1 MNHSHNLIISSY
13 IFFLFVIITPFF
25 LKGQNDYLKPYINLI
40 KEEGYTIKIDDRLN
54 FKPGYKFN
62 EHEVKGVP
70 IRLAVGNRDIENNS
84 IEVFRRDLLLKE
96 NINIENLLDKIE
108 FLIRDIQE
116 KLLNKAKAFQLN
128 NTKEVENYNDF
139 KKLIEKGGFVLA
151 HWDGSEETELKIKN
165 ETKATI
171 RCIPESNSKTGT
183 CIISGKKSLKKV
195 YFAKSY

>member
-1 MNHSHNLIISSY
+1 M
-13 IFFLFVIITPFF
+13 
-25 LKGQNDYLKPYINLI
+25 I

-108 FLIRDIQE
+108 FLIKDIQE

-171 RCIPESNSKTGT
+171 RCIPESNSKTGN

>member
-1 MNHSHNLIISSY
+1 M
-13 IFFLFVIITPFF
+13 
-25 LKGQNDYLKPYINLI
+25 
-40 KEEGYTIKIDDRLN
+40 
-54 FKPGYKFN
+54 
-62 EHEVKGVP
+62 
-70 IRLAVGNRDIENNS
+70 
-84 IEVFRRDLLLKE
+84 
-96 NINIENLLDKIE
+96 
-108 FLIRDIQE
+108 
-116 KLLNKAKAFQLN
+116 NKAKAFQLN

-171 RCIPESNSKTGT
+171 RCIPESNSKTGN